1 MGFYAVPI
9 FHVPTCEVRCQEG
22 APSDMH
28 QHHQYHGQDLCPHH
42 HQPRSC
48 CAQLLYLKRKQTK
61 QNKKIGYFNTGPGTP
76 PQSYGSLSSPA
87 WPLVMSSLAL
97 SGNENGGQYR
107 RQNSNSN
114 SLNIPPQVRHSAC
127 PPVHH
132 YHTFP
137 GPDLPLLPPCRDP
150 DLPLLHPCLDPLL
163 KMFSK

>member
-1 MGFYAVPI
+1 MPRRSSIGYAPTPSVPWSRSL
-9 FHVPTCEVRCQEG
+9 PPSSPAPRLPGAGQE
-22 APSDMH
+22 
-28 QHHQYHGQDLCPHH
+28 
-42 HQPRSC
+42 PRSC

-107 RQNSNSN
+107 RQNSNGNSN
-114 SLNIPPQVRHSAC
+114 SLDIPPQVRHGAC

-150 DLPLLHPCLDPLL
+150 DLPLLHPCLVPLLPL